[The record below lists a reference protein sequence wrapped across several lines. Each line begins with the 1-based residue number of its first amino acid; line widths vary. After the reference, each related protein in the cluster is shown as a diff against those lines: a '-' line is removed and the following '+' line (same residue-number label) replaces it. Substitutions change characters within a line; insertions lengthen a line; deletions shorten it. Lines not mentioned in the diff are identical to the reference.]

1 MTSLRR
7 CATYA
12 AASFPSMVTFTRSVF
27 LSDGVSVSFVDI
39 VVSSMV
45 EVFHAATPLRMI
57 RTSNG
62 DSLKKIVH
70 EPARAGRHPGS
81 GLECRNVGPRGRGDD
96 VFDNLKNQPV
106 VPIEGAFNGISPAT
120 DSFRRL
126 FRALSAHV
134 LSQGLDIVVVPVR
147 SDTRHRLDDL
157 RKEFL
162 DSAGLIER

>member
-12 AASFPSMVTFTRSVF
+12 AASFPSMVTFTRWVF

-57 RTSNG
+57 RTSSGIHQNFF
-62 DSLKKIVH
+62 
-70 EPARAGRHPGS
+70 EPACAERHPES

-134 LSQGLDIVVVPVR
+134 LSQGLDIVVVPAR

>member
-1 MTSLRR
+1 
-7 CATYA
+7 
-12 AASFPSMVTFTRSVF
+12 
-27 LSDGVSVSFVDI
+27 
-39 VVSSMV
+39 MV

-81 GLECRNVGPRGRGDD
+81 GLECRNVGFD